1 MVLRPAIAETV
12 GCAISASVA
21 LLLLSILFFP
31 QLRLSSSFS
40 VKAFETQTLQ
50 HIPSGYIS
58 AVQELLCVQVEEKEN
73 IHKFK

>member
-1 MVLRPAIAETV
+1 
-12 GCAISASVA
+12 
-21 LLLLSILFFP
+21 
-31 QLRLSSSFS
+31 